1 MSLEWKLDPKEKVT
15 IKVGDKEKIEFRLK
29 EIMAEPGS
37 KISLKKDFDPAFTGG
52 YENKAGATGT
62 VSANIERLCD
72 LQERLYAQNEY
83 ALLIILQAMDA
94 AGKDGAIRHVMSGV
108 NPQGCHVSSFKAP
121 SAEEL
126 SHDYLWRATKALPER
141 GMIGIFNRSYYEEML
156 VVRVHPEILAK
167 QRIPSAVAD
176 GDVWKQRFREVNH
189 FEEHLFHNGIIPVKI
204 FLNVSKE
211 EQRKRFLARIDDPDK
226 NWKFSMSDCQER
238 AHWDEYQ
245 AAFEE
250 VLNHT
255 STEVA
260 PWFVIPADHKWFAR
274 LAVSEAVCRVLERLK
289 LKYPTVTPE
298 RHAELLQIRETL
310 ANGKSHKSSSSA
322 G

>member
-1 MSLEWKLDPKEKVT
+1 MSLLWKLDPQKKIT
-15 IKVGDKEKIEFRLK
+15 IDVNGREKIRFRLK
-29 EIMAEPGS
+29 DVMATPGHRFR
-37 KISLKKDFDPAFTGG
+37 LKKDFDPGFTGG
-52 YENKAGATGT
+52 CDDKAGATEMVT
-62 VSANIERLCD
+62 ANVERLSV
-72 LQERLYAQNEY
+72 LQEKLYAGNEF

-108 NPQGCHVSSFKAP
+108 NPQGCRVSSFKAP

-126 SHDYLWRATKALPER
+126 AHNYLWRASRALPER

-156 VVRVHPEILAK
+156 VVRVHPEILAN

-176 GDVWKQRFREVNH
+176 GNVWKQRFREVNH

-204 FLNVSKE
+204 FLNISKE
-211 EQRKRFLARIDDPDK
+211 EQRKRFLERIDDPDK
-226 NWKFSMSDCQER
+226 NWKFSLSDCKER

-245 AAFEE
+245 AAFEK

-255 STEVA
+255 STEIA

-274 LAVSEAVCRVLERLK
+274 LAVSEAICTTLERLN
-289 LKYPTVTPE
+289 LKYPEVTAE
-298 RHAELLQIRETL
+298 RRAELQKIRETL
-310 ANGKSHKSSSSA
+310 ANGKSRTSSS
-322 G
+322 

>member
-1 MSLEWKLDPKEKVT
+1 MIVSLHWKVDPKEK
-15 IKVGDKEKIEFRLK
+15 IKIKIGKKEKIEFRFK
-29 EIMAEPGS
+29 DVMVTPGRR
-37 KISLKKDFDPAFTGG
+37 ISLKKDFDPGFTGG
-52 YENKAGATGT
+52 YDNKEGATAA
-62 VSANIERLCD
+62 VCANVERMSV
-72 LQERLYAQNEY
+72 LQEKLYAQDEY

-126 SHDYLWRATKALPER
+126 SHDYLWRAAKALPER

-189 FEEHLFHNGIIPVKI
+189 FEEHLFRNGIIPVKL

-211 EQRKRFLARIDDPDK
+211 EQRKRFLARIDDTDK
-226 NWKFSMSDCQER
+226 NWKFSMSDCKER

-255 STEVA
+255 STEIA

-274 LAVSEAVCRVLERLK
+274 LAVSEVVCRTLERLN
-289 LKYPTVTPE
+289 LKFPAVSAE

-310 ANGKSHKSSSSA
+310 SNGKPPKH
-322 G
+322 